1 MNIDEAMSSP
11 VIQRE
16 KIKVNSIYIIVSE
29 YCNEPYYEI
38 RYKEAGNN
46 FYNIGYSSFNLEQ
59 VLYWKHHCFEVV
71 PIDEDDRKDSKYRW
85 HDLRKNP
92 NDLPENE
99 YEVDVV
105 CERRYTNGKSTQ
117 IRTHAFYEDGTVLE
131 NDSIWSWEYLE
142 GEYNEEEDCHVIPEG
157 WWEYRHYNP
166 NDCYNGVIDD
176 CVIAWREIE
185 PFKEK

>member
-1 MNIDEAMSSP
+1 MNIDEA
-11 VIQRE
+11 
-16 KIKVNSIYIIVSE
+16 IKNAIEIA
-29 YCNEPYYEI
+29 EI
-38 RYKEAGNN
+38 RYIHSVFQKERERITDTIEA
-46 FYNIGYSSFNLEQ
+46 LTTLRE
-59 VLYWKHHCFEVV
+59 K
-71 PIDEDDRKDSKYRW
+71 RKKYKW

-92 NDLPENE
+92 NDLPHIEH
-99 YEVDVV
+99 EVDVV
-105 CERRYTNGKSTQ
+105 CERRYTNGKCTQ
-117 IRTHAFYEDGTVLE
+117 IRTHAFYEDGIVLE
-131 NDSIWSWEYLE
+131 NDSIWSWVNLE